1 MTRTGCV
8 VLLTCVFAALTVRVG
23 STQGSLGVAGKW
35 DVTTR
40 MPDRTVTEQWMI
52 QQKGSTVNAKAKG
65 EQGEAL
71 VSGTFDG
78 AFLRV
83 TVKDGDKQ
91 YKVRA
96 TLDGDAMDGSITYGT
111 GKEYLWHA
119 KRSKAK

>member
-1 MTRTGCV
+1 
-8 VLLTCVFAALTVRVG
+8 
-23 STQGSLGVAGKW
+23 
-35 DVTTR
+35 
-40 MPDRTVTEQWMI
+40 MPDRTVTEQWMS

-71 VSGTFDG
+71 VSGTLDD

-83 TVKDGDKQ
+83 TVKDVDKQ

-111 GKEYLWHA
+111 G
-119 KRSKAK
+119 